1 MRSTGTGILCAR
13 QVGNGR
19 AEAGA
24 DLMVLRCDDAAGLCS
39 RTEHQLLVK
48 RLPGVH
54 VDHASGNTLCCQ
66 HFFGLECLVYQN
78 TGGNNGHV
86 LAVTQRNAL
95 ADLKI
100 RAIRVNRGKSLA
112 DQAHVGRI
120 AAGGQLPGQ
129 CLGLCKIARVDN
141 DCIRD
146 VHVQRTVLKR
156 HVSCAVE
163 CCAYAGVGA
172 DNVYR
177 QFGVACCQKCLIE
190 HTAGSKAAERVRENG
205 QAGGCHAGG
214 NAHGV
219 LLRDAC
225 VKGLGRERLQQLS
238 SVDAAHQVAVDMHQL
253 WVLRFCTPEEW
264 EKLVELFTFGC
275 KVAQQIGNPYIIVVP
290 TVTSEICT
298 RNEKEIFDDSVK
310 VLNEL
315 ADIAEPYGVKLSF
328 EPIGDKK
335 WCVNSVRQALEIVNA
350 VNRDSVGLT
359 VDCINVYLHDKCADV
374 DFIRKI
380 PKEKLFVFHINDCE
394 DLPLGILDHC
404 HRLMPG
410 LGAIP
415 VQEVADAVQAVGYDG
430 PACLE
435 LFRPEYWR
443 MPAEDVIRMGAE
455 TTRPFLG

>member
-1 MRSTGTGILCAR
+1 
-13 QVGNGR
+13 
-19 AEAGA
+19 
-24 DLMVLRCDDAAGLCS
+24 
-39 RTEHQLLVK
+39 
-48 RLPGVH
+48 
-54 VDHASGNTLCCQ
+54 
-66 HFFGLECLVYQN
+66 
-78 TGGNNGHV
+78 
-86 LAVTQRNAL
+86 
-95 ADLKI
+95 
-100 RAIRVNRGKSLA
+100 
-112 DQAHVGRI
+112 
-120 AAGGQLPGQ
+120 
-129 CLGLCKIARVDN
+129 
-141 DCIRD
+141 
-146 VHVQRTVLKR
+146 
-156 HVSCAVE
+156 
-163 CCAYAGVGA
+163 
-172 DNVYR
+172 
-177 QFGVACCQKCLIE
+177 
-190 HTAGSKAAERVRENG
+190 
-205 QAGGCHAGG
+205 
-214 NAHGV
+214 
-219 LLRDAC
+219 
-225 VKGLGRERLQQLS
+225 
-238 SVDAAHQVAVDMHQL
+238 MHQL

-290 TVTSEICT
+290 TVTNEICT

-443 MPAEDVIRMGAE
+443 MPAEDVIHMGAE
-455 TTRPFLG
+455 TTHPFLG

>member
-1 MRSTGTGILCAR
+1 
-13 QVGNGR
+13 
-19 AEAGA
+19 
-24 DLMVLRCDDAAGLCS
+24 
-39 RTEHQLLVK
+39 
-48 RLPGVH
+48 
-54 VDHASGNTLCCQ
+54 
-66 HFFGLECLVYQN
+66 
-78 TGGNNGHV
+78 
-86 LAVTQRNAL
+86 
-95 ADLKI
+95 
-100 RAIRVNRGKSLA
+100 
-112 DQAHVGRI
+112 
-120 AAGGQLPGQ
+120 
-129 CLGLCKIARVDN
+129 
-141 DCIRD
+141 
-146 VHVQRTVLKR
+146 
-156 HVSCAVE
+156 
-163 CCAYAGVGA
+163 
-172 DNVYR
+172 
-177 QFGVACCQKCLIE
+177 
-190 HTAGSKAAERVRENG
+190 
-205 QAGGCHAGG
+205 
-214 NAHGV
+214 
-219 LLRDAC
+219 
-225 VKGLGRERLQQLS
+225 
-238 SVDAAHQVAVDMHQL
+238 MHQL
-253 WVLRFCTPEEW
+253 RVLRFCTPEEW

-275 KVAQQIGNPYIIVVP
+275 KVAQQIGNPYLIMVP
-290 TVTSEICT
+290 TVTNEICT

-374 DFIRKI
+374 DYIRKI

-410 LGAIP
+410 LGVIP